1 MDAQFEIRVTP
12 KSSRRSVTVD
22 DGGRVKVALN
32 SPPAEGKANAECIEL
47 LSKKLGIAKSYI
59 SILRGEKGRNKTICV
74 RGMTLE
80 AVMEKIRG

>member
-22 DGGRVKVALN
+22 ADGRIKVALN

-59 SILRGEKGRNKTICV
+59 SILRGEKGRTKTICV
-74 RGMTLE
+74 RGMSLE